1 MGSASGDPI
10 GALTAPPTV
19 AATRPKARH
28 RTRGGRNSE
37 PRFSRALLVV
47 NPASR
52 RGSQY
57 QGSAL
62 RAFAQAGVRCDT
74 VLTTRPGQGGDLV
87 ESVSERYDAVFTL
100 GGDGTAMEVVGALA
114 GNGGPPV
121 GILAGGTG
129 NLIARTL
136 GIPLDVRRA
145 VPMLL
150 DGERARVD
158 LGVLVGATPGLRRR
172 FAFAAGVG
180 IDATMI
186 AESSAAL
193 KRQIGVLA
201 YMLSWVRAVLRR
213 ETFQV
218 RISVDGGPPIEQ
230 IASAV
235 MVANFGAV
243 LNDLIRL
250 GPGIRQDDGKLDLCV
265 FSPGT
270 ARDAAR
276 VAWKLLRK
284 NFEADPCMLYRAG
297 RHFRIETDP
306 PRAVQADGE
315 LLGETP
321 FDVAVEPLAAQ
332 LLVPRQRSVGV

>member
-1 MGSASGDPI
+1 MDPVPGDPG
-10 GALTAPPTV
+10 GAAGV
-19 AATRPKARH
+19 SGGAVIARDRPRRHSRPARTQ
-28 RTRGGRNSE
+28 RS
-37 PRFSRALLVV
+37 RFSRALLVI

-52 RGSQY
+52 RGSSFH
-57 QGSAL
+57 GAAI
-62 RAFAQAGVRCDT
+62 RAFARAGVRCDA
-74 VLTTRPGQGGDLV
+74 VLTSHAGQGARIAAELG
-87 ESVSERYDAVFTL
+87 ERYDVVFTL

-121 GILAGGTG
+121 GILPGGTG

-145 VPMLL
+145 VPLLL
-150 DGERARVD
+150 DGEEARVD
-158 LGVLVGATPGLRRR
+158 LGVLAGARPGLRRR

-186 AESSAAL
+186 AEASAAL
-193 KRQIGVLA
+193 KRHIGVLA
-201 YMLSWVRAVLRR
+201 YMMSWSRAVLRHD
-213 ETFQV
+213 TFAV
-218 RISVDGGPPIEQ
+218 RVVVDGGPEIQ
-230 IASAV
+230 RVASAV

-315 LLGETP
+315 LLGVTP
-321 FDVAVEPLAAQ
+321 FDVTVEPLAAQ
-332 LLVPRQRSVGV
+332 LLVPRQRAVGA